1 MNHFRE
7 QINNLCGFDNKVI
20 PQHVL
25 DLCKDCNN
33 QEEIKIVLQENKLK
47 AYYEHVYSLMKA
59 QGKPIPYLDKRE
71 IDRLVFLFNSFLTSY
86 NKHKKLV
93 NCISYHFILS
103 VLLPLIK
110 RHDVIPYLYKLKNER
125 KKREHL
131 KVIRIIFQDL
141 NWNLDGI

>member
-1 MNHFRE
+1 M
-7 QINNLCGFDNKVI
+7 
-20 PQHVL
+20 
-25 DLCKDCNN
+25 
-33 QEEIKIVLQENKLK
+33 QEHKLK
-47 AYYEHVYSLMKA
+47 PYYEHVYSLMKA

-86 NKHKKLV
+86 NRHKKLV

-103 VLLPLIK
+103 ILLPLIK
-110 RHDVIPYLYKLKNER
+110 RQDVVPFLYKLKNAR
-125 KKREHL
+125 KQREHL